1 MLVEVVKETG
11 CISNSCKN
19 SWGQLTHDQ
28 FLLVNS
34 CLHHVLRHT
43 NTQGKHLRD
52 NLFLRLNPVSIF
64 TSCKKY
70 LLKKKNHPQTPVM
83 QSQSLYGISLNFWKW
98 LKPDSTEQAF
108 QIHLWLLS
116 KHVDVKDEY
125 PPRKCNY
132 AIICHSTLNQ
142 VKEAQ
147 LHQPLKAS
155 CWIQQGK
162 AMSSLPTNHKLW
174 SIPLFKR
181 KKVKW
186 TFQKSV
192 MHVLALKLTFLYR
205 VRVKIASFPSPP
217 KASHHGQKAAF
228 VCALLT
234 CGCHMVSFFNSFII
248 HPICTWPHL

>member
-1 MLVEVVKETG
+1 
-11 CISNSCKN
+11 
-19 SWGQLTHDQ
+19 
-28 FLLVNS
+28 
-34 CLHHVLRHT
+34 
-43 NTQGKHLRD
+43 
-52 NLFLRLNPVSIF
+52 
-64 TSCKKY
+64 
-70 LLKKKNHPQTPVM
+70 M

-162 AMSSLPTNHKLW
+162 AMSSLPANHKLW

-192 MHVLALKLTFLYR
+192 MHVLALKLAFLYR
-205 VRVKIASFPSPP
+205 VRVKIASFPSAQKSHTMGRKLLLCVHCSHVDVTWCHFSTVSSSILFVHDHIYSCVHRKRVPP
-217 KASHHGQKAAF
+217 S
-228 VCALLT
+228 VV
-234 CGCHMVSFFNSFII
+234 HMHVLMAKYFS
-248 HPICTWPHL
+248 CTWASSNASTRELN